1 MARRPGTHRPRPVH
15 RSVDSSGVFTMDG
28 NPPCLERDPTMSREP
43 GEESPVATSPD
54 ADGEITSG
62 RPAHDRPWP
71 STTGLARAMAML
83 SLGCS
88 VLLLVL
94 VVAFLVRNGI
104 YVALGLG
111 GVVLGV

>member
-1 MARRPGTHRPRPVH
+1 
-15 RSVDSSGVFTMDG
+15 
-28 NPPCLERDPTMSREP
+28 MSREP

-54 ADGEITSG
+54 ADGETTSG

-111 GVVLGV
+111 GVVLGVASGWWVVTGRDWKRVMGWVGLGAGAVLIISAFARGGA